1 MIELL
6 NRLLGRSTSTD
17 VQRQASK
24 DEAKQRLKFLLI
36 HDQVDLTPAQ
46 MEAMKAEIVAVIAR
60 YVEID
65 ETETEFRLE
74 KEGGHIA
81 LVSSVPV
88 RRVVERE
95 GATKSPPLVLPAAT

>member
-1 MIELL
+1 MIDLIT
-6 NRLLGRSTSTD
+6 RLLGPR
-17 VQRQASK
+17 AGKSK

-46 MEAMKAEIVAVIAR
+46 MESMKNEIMEVIQR

-65 ETETEFRLE
+65 VSATEFKLE
-74 KEGGHIA
+74 RSQDEIA

-88 RRVVERE
+88 RRVIARSAS
-95 GATKSPPLVLPAAT
+95 ATHQPA

>member
-1 MIELL
+1 MKVKEVFNSIFA
-6 NRLLGRSTSTD
+6 RRM
-17 VQRQASK
+17 QSK

-46 MEAMKAEIVAVIAR
+46 LEAMKVELMDVIKK

-65 ETETEFRLE
+65 PQNCELKLARGEDSIE
-74 KEGGHIA
+74 

-88 RRVVERE
+88 QRVIKRSV
-95 GATKSPPLVLPAAT
+95 PAA

>member
-1 MIELL
+1 MMDIF
-6 NRLLGRSTSTD
+6 NRFFGNRGNGGR
-17 VQRQASK
+17 SK

-46 MEAMKAEIVAVIAR
+46 LETMKNEILAVIGK

-65 ETETEFRLE
+65 ADSTEFKLE
-74 KEGGHIA
+74 RDDTCIA

-88 RRVVERE
+88 RRVVERPASAPMP
-95 GATKSPPLVLPAAT
+95 ATAEPEVAPAV

>member
-1 MIELL
+1 MKVKEVFNSIFS
-6 NRLLGRSTSTD
+6 RRM
-17 VQRQASK
+17 QSK

-46 MEAMKAEIVAVIAR
+46 LEAMKVELMDVIKK

-65 ETETEFRLE
+65 PQNCELKLARGEDSIE
-74 KEGGHIA
+74 

-88 RRVVERE
+88 QRVIKRPV
-95 GATKSPPLVLPAAT
+95 PAA

>member
-1 MIELL
+1 VKVKEVFNSIFARRM
-6 NRLLGRSTSTD
+6 
-17 VQRQASK
+17 QSK

-46 MEAMKAEIVAVIAR
+46 LEAMKVELMDVIKK

-65 ETETEFRLE
+65 PQNCELKLARGEDSIE
-74 KEGGHIA
+74 

-88 RRVVERE
+88 QRVIKRSV
-95 GATKSPPLVLPAAT
+95 PAA

>member
-1 MIELL
+1 MKVKEVFNNIFS
-6 NRLLGRSTSTD
+6 RKTR
-17 VQRQASK
+17 SK

-46 MEAMKAEIVAVIAR
+46 IEAMKSEILEVIQK

-65 ETETEFRLE
+65 PENCDLKLARGEDSIE
-74 KEGGHIA
+74 

-88 RRVVERE
+88 QRVLKRP
-95 GATKSPPLVLPAAT
+95 APAA